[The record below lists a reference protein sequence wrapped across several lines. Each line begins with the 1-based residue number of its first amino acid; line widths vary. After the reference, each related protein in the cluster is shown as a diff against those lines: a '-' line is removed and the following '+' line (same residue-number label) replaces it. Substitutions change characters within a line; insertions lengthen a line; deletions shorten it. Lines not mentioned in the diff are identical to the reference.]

1 MQLSD
6 GREAMHEGAR
16 EVNKGD
22 GEVNE
27 LAWTKQSWKCSL
39 SSEAPM
45 RFSFCTA
52 AFTALLMVDS
62 ALGHD
67 VS

>member
-1 MQLSD
+1 
-6 GREAMHEGAR
+6 
-16 EVNKGD
+16 
-22 GEVNE
+22 
-27 LAWTKQSWKCSL
+27 
-39 SSEAPM
+39 M

>member
-1 MQLSD
+1 MKLTNVRQMKLKVI
-6 GREAMHEGAR
+6 E
-16 EVNKGD
+16 KG
-22 GEVNE
+22 NE

-39 SSEAPM
+39 SKEAPM

>member
-1 MQLSD
+1 MKLKVI
-6 GREAMHEGAR
+6 E
-16 EVNKGD
+16 KG
-22 GEVNE
+22 NE

-39 SSEAPM
+39 SKEAPM